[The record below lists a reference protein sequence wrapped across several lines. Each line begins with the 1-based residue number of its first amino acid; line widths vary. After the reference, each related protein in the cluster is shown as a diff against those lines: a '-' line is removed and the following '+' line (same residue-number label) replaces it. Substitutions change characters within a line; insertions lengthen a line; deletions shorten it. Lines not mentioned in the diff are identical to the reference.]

1 MADDDIIEEE
11 INLDN
16 VVNER
21 TYKKAMDVIKGVKKT
36 TKELKKATKELKE
49 VTSADK
55 LTGSGSMS
63 FGAFGDPDQQALPKG
78 KTEQPI
84 GLVEGL
90 TGGGAHDIS
99 RGNKWKQMVEDIER
113 LKAERELAEQ
123 ERKANEFRS
132 MENKTENELQG
143 MQLRSIQAQM
153 AGIRAQ
159 AQVGLGMAG
168 KGLGIMKNPLGSMQN
183 MLMGVAGKFFPVM
196 MAITVATT
204 VYSMVVAQFG
214 DGGLFDV
221 RKLVTDQ
228 VKEYFDLEFVNQ
240 VNRGEV
246 FFGFGAE
253 AVSQGIGTSGSNTR
267 DKSYAHL
274 TDRPQFQG
282 L

>member
-11 INLDN
+11 LDLQG
-16 VVNER
+16 VVDAR
-21 TYKKAMDVIKGVKKT
+21 SHKKAMDIIHGV
-36 TKELKKATKELKE
+36 KKATKALRKE
-49 VTSADK
+49 AKEITRDQN
-55 LTGSGSMS
+55 LTGSGSLS
-63 FGAFGDPDQQALPKG
+63 FGAFGDPDQATLPKG
-78 KTEQPI
+78 KTEQQI
-84 GLVEGL
+84 GLDEGL
-90 TGGGAHDIS
+90 TAGGAHDIS

-113 LKAERELAEQ
+113 LKAEQ
-123 ERKANEFRS
+123 ENADKERQANEFRS
-132 MENKTENELQG
+132 MENQTENEIQG
-143 MQLRSIQAQM
+143 MQLKNIQAQM

-159 AQVGLGMAG
+159 AQMGLAHAG
-168 KGLGIMKNPLGSMQN
+168 KGLGIIKNPLGSMQN